1 MSTTCRRVFLDQI
14 GTFSSNSCI
23 QRILFMN
30 WRCAAQRTA
39 LHRKSLQLIFLMHM
53 QCMCSSGIRRIDAAQ
68 VCTLLLPD
76 RASTKA
82 GLASSLNHSSVHLR
96 KASCS
101 NPHISPPALPRERS
115 TIPSPS
121 PRPTLLPCI
130 VCSHGRRIFIISISF
145 GCNKQH
151 HRNHTSLI
159 LLINPRNP
167 NMRAMLQ
174 VTRISEAMSQ
184 MP

>member
-1 MSTTCRRVFLDQI
+1 MSTTCRRVFLGQI

-23 QRILFMN
+23 QRILFRN

-39 LHRKSLQLIFLMHM
+39 LHRKILQLIFLYTYNVCVLRESVVLMPP
-53 QCMCSSGIRRIDAAQ
+53 R
-68 VCTLLLPD
+68 CTLLLPD

-82 GLASSLNHSSVHLR
+82 GLASSLNPSSVHLR